1 MGIFDDD
8 DGDLFG
14 SKKKPYSNFD
24 KIGGHSGI
32 SDGMSGTNRYRTG
45 GLNHGLS
52 VGQQIAADDA
62 SNDIDALFVGKPKEK
77 KRFW

>member
-1 MGIFDDD
+1 MGFFDDD
-8 DGDLFG
+8 DGDIFG
-14 SKKKPYSNFD
+14 NKKKPYSDFD

-32 SDGMSGTNRYRTG
+32 SDAMSSTNNYRTG

-62 SNDIDALFVGKPKEK
+62 SNDIDALFVDKAKGKKS
-77 KRFW
+77 FW